1 MECLPWQSDYVGRR
15 GGPCAKARRSP
26 SPLRLISWLTFG
38 LPTQLTDLLEQ
49 LMLQF
54 AQQSDPRMADIN
66 DILQKRFS
74 NCDHFTSPEQVCDFI
89 VQQIGA
95 WNEKWQPSC
104 LLHLFEGFLRRFS
117 LPRLAHFLDMILPQ
131 LSPVH
136 TRWDDPRRSLL
147 RCHFFRLERATF
159 PNVAAVVQIRYLFT
173 FRAHTYIWYEW
184 YGATTRYCC

>member
-1 MECLPWQSDYVGRR
+1 MGRR
-15 GGPCAKARRSP
+15 AGPCAKARRSP

-117 LPRLAHFLDMILPQ
+117 LPRLAHFLDM
-131 LSPVH
+131 
-136 TRWDDPRRSLL
+136 
-147 RCHFFRLERATF
+147 LERATF

-173 FRAHTYIWYEW
+173 SRAHTYIWYEC